1 MAAMAEPPAAPR
13 RGWRGPRATLAFVLG
28 GLAILIGLGTWQME
42 RRVWKADLI
51 ATMDARLALPP
62 IPVTDFVAK
71 GARDDYRPVSAS
83 GTFRHDQEMYLA
95 ARSYKGQLGYH
106 VVTPLVLDGSQTA
119 VLIDRGWV
127 PSDRRAPASRAAG
140 QVVGPVTLIGIARQQ
155 TKPGLFTPDNR
166 PDQNQWYWADL
177 PAMAAHAGLA
187 QVAPLLLEAGTAE
200 NPGGLPIGG
209 QTFIN
214 LPNNHLQYALTWY
227 SLAVVL
233 VVIYFVSRRRDGAGS
248 AIRM

>member
-1 MAAMAEPPAAPR
+1 MSAMAEEPR
-13 RGWRGPRATLAFVLG
+13 RGWRGPRATLAFVLAG
-28 GLAILIGLGTWQME
+28 IAILIGLGTWQME
-42 RRVWKADLI
+42 RRVRKADLI
-51 ATMDARLALPP
+51 ATMDERLASPP
-62 IPVTDFVAK
+62 ITISEFLANNS
-71 GARDDYRPVSAS
+71 AEDYRPVSAS

-95 ARSYKGQLGYH
+95 ARSYQGQLGYH
-106 VVTPLVLDGSQTA
+106 VVTPLILDDGTTA

-127 PSDRRAPASRAAG
+127 PSDRQSPASREAG
-140 QVVGPVTLIGIARQQ
+140 QVAGTVTVTGIARQPA
-155 TKPGLFTPDNR
+155 KPGMFTPDNR
-166 PDQNQWYWADL
+166 PDQNLWYWADL

-187 QVAPLLLEAGTAE
+187 QAAPLLLEAGTAE

-233 VVIYFVSRRRDGAGS
+233 AVIYLVSHRRRDAPS
-248 AIRM
+248 TRT

>member
-1 MAAMAEPPAAPR
+1 MAAMAEPRAEPR
-13 RGWRGPRATLAFVLG
+13 RGWRGPRATLVFVFA
-28 GLAILIGLGTWQME
+28 GLAILIALGTWQME
-42 RRVWKADLI
+42 RRMWKADLI

-62 IPVTDFVAK
+62 IPVSDFI
-71 GARDDYRPVSAS
+71 ARNAAEDYRPVSAS

-95 ARSYKGQLGYH
+95 ARSYKSQLGYH
-106 VVTPLVLDGSQTA
+106 VVTPLILDDGKIVVL
-119 VLIDRGWV
+119 VDRGWV
-127 PSDRRAPASRAAG
+127 PSDRQSPASRAAG
-140 QVVGPVTLIGIARQQ
+140 QVAGPVTIAGIARAQ

-166 PDQNQWYWADL
+166 PDQNLWYWADL

-187 QVAPLLLEAGTAE
+187 QAAPLLLEAGPAE

-214 LPNNHLQYALTWY
+214 LPNNHLQYAITWY

-233 VVIYFVSRRRDGAGS
+233 AVIYLVSRRRNGAGS
-248 AIRM
+248 ATRM